1 MLIVKVKKKN
11 IEAALKQ
18 YKFKVYKTKQLEKI
32 RDGEQYTKDS
42 EKNREKKKK
51 AIYKDKKRRDSEWV
65 PFLFFGSPTS
75 GEFF

>member
-65 PFLFFGSPTS
+65 PFLFFRPLTS
-75 GEFF
+75 GELF